1 MNIQKYGGGIWRTWF
16 DRDLGLAGKI
26 ITQNKETKKI
36 TSHLWDSK
44 HAVVCIPNICIHLD
58 RDSNA
63 KFEMNQ
69 ENHLKLI
76 MGTTV
81 IDQLMG
87 EGIQVDE
94 AGDIF
99 NV

>member
-1 MNIQKYGGGIWRTWF
+1 
-16 DRDLGLAGKI
+16 
-26 ITQNKETKKI
+26 
-36 TSHLWDSK
+36 
-44 HAVVCIPNICIHLD
+44 
-58 RDSNA
+58 
-63 KFEMNQ
+63 MNQ

-87 EGIQVDE
+87 EGINLDE
-94 AGDIF
+94 DGDIF